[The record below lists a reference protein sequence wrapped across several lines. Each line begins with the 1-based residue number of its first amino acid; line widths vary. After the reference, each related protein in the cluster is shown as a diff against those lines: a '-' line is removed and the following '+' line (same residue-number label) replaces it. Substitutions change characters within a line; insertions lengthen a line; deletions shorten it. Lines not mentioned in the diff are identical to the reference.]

1 MENLFESRLFRS
13 SSSLSNKSAEDIK
26 NIVSLHFMTLSILK
40 EEFSTAA
47 WAQNYITQT
56 FKKGAKFTNVNTS
69 DTDLAWALHI
79 LITKD
84 TSKLNQKF
92 QEENEVEFDRIH
104 IPDQLMVK
112 WVKQSVK
119 GTASNNLNFTFLT
132 TMAKTLRVNSGD
144 YKNIAI
150 AAGQWT
156 DMTDAEKSVICTRLL
171 FALEKHMRMSE
182 IYPVFKD
189 FAKSKKYIIKNAN
202 NPENP
207 NEIKVGTLMKQAANG
222 VIAGILTTMVAG
234 KLLGRESQDSYRQRI
249 QSYFKDKP

>member
-13 SSSLSNKSAEDIK
+13 SSAISSKSAEDIK

-47 WAQNYITQT
+47 WAQDYITQT
-56 FKKGAKFTNVNTS
+56 FRKGAKFTNVNTS

-84 TSKLNQKF
+84 SERLNPKLK
-92 QEENEVEFDRIH
+92 EENDVELDRIH
-104 IPDQLMVK
+104 VPDQLMVK

-119 GTASNNLNFTFLT
+119 GTATTTLNYNFLT
-132 TMAKTLRVNSGD
+132 TLTRTLHINGGD
-144 YKNIAI
+144 YKNLAV
-150 AAGQWT
+150 ASGQWT
-156 DMTDAEKSVICTRLL
+156 SLTDAEKSVICTRLL

-189 FAKSKKYIIKNAN
+189 FAKSKSYIIKNAN

-249 QSYFKDKP
+249 QSYFKGKP